1 VNGAAERFLSMP
13 VVIMREETAAQQLV
27 VLFVVCFWLVGFGLF
42 LFCLLGYL
50 WPSQQQT
57 FSFVTSKEMLY
68 LHMKGISLMN

>member
-1 VNGAAERFLSMP
+1 MNGAAERFLSMP

-50 WPSQQQT
+50 
-57 FSFVTSKEMLY
+57 
-68 LHMKGISLMN
+68 